1 MQNFIPESYQW
12 VLDYYEESIEPY
24 IIENVFQISRRI
36 TLRILTFRR
45 QTLRSTT
52 SIHGRLSPGRWMT
65 RLPLEDSNAR
75 KDAAG
80 RQEIIA
86 NVEEQFKAYLE
97 GLGITYGEP
106 TEAAGD

>member
-1 MQNFIPESYQW
+1 MEDP
-12 VLDYYEESIEPY
+12 VAALA
-24 IIENVFQISRRI
+24 
-36 TLRILTFRR
+36 
-45 QTLRSTT
+45 
-52 SIHGRLSPGRWMT
+52 
-65 RLPLEDSNAR
+65 DSNAR

-106 TEAAGD
+106 TAE

>member
-1 MQNFIPESYQW
+1 MDDP
-12 VLDYYEESIEPY
+12 VAA
-24 IIENVFQISRRI
+24 
-36 TLRILTFRR
+36 
-45 QTLRSTT
+45 
-52 SIHGRLSPGRWMT
+52 
-65 RLPLEDSNAR
+65 LEDSNAR

-106 TEAAGD
+106 TESAGD